1 VIRAAGALLLLLAL
15 PGGPAPRRHL
25 VEIRGMA
32 FHPSELR
39 VAPGDTVVWV
49 NRDFLSHDASGPG
62 GWTTGLLAPGDTGRY
77 VMGRGPE
84 LRFFC
89 SLHPTMRGSLRPP
102 G

>member
-1 VIRAAGALLLLLAL
+1 VIWWAGAFLAL
-15 PGGPAPRRHL
+15 LGLPEGSPTARRV

-32 FHPSELR
+32 FHPSVLQ
-39 VAPGDTVVWV
+39 VAPGDTVVWI
-49 NRDFLSHDASGPG
+49 NRDILSHDASGPG
-62 GWTTGLLAPGDTGRY
+62 GWTTGVLAPGDSGRY
-77 VMGRGPE
+77 VMGRGAE